1 MDSEQLLAIASA
13 GLAASEALSFIPK
26 VKSNGIFQLVWNILK
41 ILITKK
47 K

>member
-26 VKSNGIFQLVWNILK
+26 VKSNGIFQLIFNILK
-41 ILITKK
+41 FFISKK

>member
-26 VKSNGIFQLVWNILK
+26 VKSNGLFQLIWNVLK
-41 ILITKK
+41 VIIAKK